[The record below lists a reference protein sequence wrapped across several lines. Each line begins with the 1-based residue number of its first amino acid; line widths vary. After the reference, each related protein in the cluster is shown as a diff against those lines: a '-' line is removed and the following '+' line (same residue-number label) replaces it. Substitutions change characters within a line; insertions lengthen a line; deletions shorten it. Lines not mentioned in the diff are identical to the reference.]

1 MLNLHQESV
10 LRAQLRTLHHAIHT
24 KADVHP
30 ISSSLT
36 ALMRHGGLY
45 TLLDPD
51 IMAARMGS
59 VAVDSAGRA
68 RLAGLVPNLQA
79 AVGSFFSRLVPDQPY
94 IIPSSLMSHIA
105 FPHEGA
111 AYTSDRDEKE
121 HPSKYVSPE
130 IPAVFTF
137 VGQFIDHDLT
147 MNAVNL
153 FEPQEDPIFPTPPG
167 AAPIPNPIVDGASPL
182 IDLDSVYG
190 PRAKLGAP
198 LNALYEG
205 DKFRLVSANGITD
218 LPRDADG
225 TATIADKRNDEN
237 QLILQIHLLVQRM
250 HNKFV
255 EDGASFEEARR
266 QTIYNWQFMMLN
278 DYLPRIIQ
286 AETLTFVL
294 TQIGLPDFGELK
306 HKPCRDLATGMLR
319 VSMPHEFAI
328 GFRFGHSQLKRGY
341 KLNNS
346 YPEGSLLFDNS
357 LVGTGPDGT
366 GYDDLRGGRTLRA
379 KNHIEWPTFFASSAP
394 VLSNRIDRKVTARV
408 FDLPESAIPDDIKYI
423 GNLPHRNLIRSRQ
436 VGLCSGEALAKF
448 YGIAAMAPEQIE
460 PAASKRDFY
469 EQNERRQ
476 PGELRIFETPL
487 WYYILREAELTNGPG
502 PNASKLGPLGSR
514 LVAEVIVGAIAYAP
528 LSVAKDPSWKSTIP
542 GALSDPGAPSDHLR
556 NIIRCVND
564 LSAF

>member
-1 MLNLHQESV
+1 
-10 LRAQLRTLHHAIHT
+10 
-24 KADVHP
+24 
-30 ISSSLT
+30 
-36 ALMRHGGLY
+36 MRHGGLY

-59 VAVDSAGRA
+59 IAVDPAGRA

-79 AVGSFFSRLVPDQPY
+79 AAASFFSRLVPDEPY

-111 AYTSDRDEKE
+111 AYTSDNDEQQE
-121 HPSKYVSPE
+121 PAKYISPD

-147 MNAVNL
+147 MNAINL
-153 FEPQEDPIFPTPPG
+153 FEPQGEPASPNPPG
-167 AAPIPNPIVDGASPL
+167 VAPIPNPIVDGASPL

-198 LNALYEG
+198 LSALYEG
-205 DKFRLVSANGITD
+205 DKFRLVTANGITD

-225 TATIADKRNDEN
+225 AATIADKRNDEN
-237 QLILQIHLLVQRM
+237 QMILQVHLLVERM

-255 EDGASFEEARR
+255 EDGASFEEARK
-266 QTIYNWQFMMLN
+266 QTIFNWQFMILN

-286 AETLTFVL
+286 AETLAYVL
-294 TQIGLPDFGELK
+294 TQVGLPDFGELK

-341 KLNNS
+341 KLNS
-346 YPEGSLLFDNS
+346 HYPAGSLLFDNS
-357 LVGTGPDGT
+357 LVGTGPNGT
-366 GYDDLRGGRTLRA
+366 EYNDLRGGQTLRA
-379 KNHIEWPTFFASSAP
+379 KNHIDWPVFFARSAP
-394 VLSNRIDRKVTARV
+394 VLSNRIDRFVTARV

-448 YGIAAMAPEQIE
+448 YSIPAVAPGQIE
-460 PAASKRDFY
+460 PDASKRDLY
-469 EQNERRQ
+469 EQNERPH
-476 PGELRIFETPL
+476 PGEAHKFETPL

-528 LSVAKDPSWKSTIP
+528 LSVAKESSWSSTIP
-542 GALSDPGAPSDHLR
+542 GALSDPGPPSDHLR
-556 NIIRCVND
+556 NIIRWVND
-564 LSAF
+564 LPPF